1 MKPFAAA
8 ARMASGRTFMVF
20 TIGINA
26 SRHIRSVSTASKIAS
41 LSSCISLL

>member
-8 ARMASGRTFMVF
+8 ARILSGRTVIVRS
-20 TIGINA
+20 IGVMADRQALVVA
-26 SRHIRSVSTASKIAS
+26 SASKMAS